1 MMKLQTASKSTAQV
15 NLKPKLKRPDKD
27 AEPADVPHQAQ
38 DDPKFAKQI
47 MGFKEWCEKVWDRR
61 EVDNGHGG
69 RYRRDVRPS

>member
-1 MMKLQTASKSTAQV
+1 MKLQPANKSTAQV

-27 AEPADVPHQAQ
+27 AEPADVPHRPQ

-61 EVDNGHGG
+61 PSPNVGAGK
-69 RYRRDVRPS
+69 VRPGKVPH